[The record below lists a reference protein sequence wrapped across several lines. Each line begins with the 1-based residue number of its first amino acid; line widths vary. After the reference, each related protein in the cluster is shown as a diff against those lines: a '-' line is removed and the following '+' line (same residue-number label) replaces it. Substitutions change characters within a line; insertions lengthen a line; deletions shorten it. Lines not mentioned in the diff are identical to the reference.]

1 MKELAKSIMALL
13 WEFIKLTGCLAV
25 LVFGT
30 IGIFKYI
37 L

>member
-1 MKELAKSIMALL
+1 MKELAKNILILL
-13 WEFIKLTGCLAV
+13 WEFIKFTGCLAV
-25 LVFGT
+25 LVFGI